1 MMEEKIAKKLAEEDL
16 LKISGGENL
25 DVSKYSEEELAKIFD
40 LYFEMYGYTGV
51 LPYLSSWGVTAG
63 DYFLMT
69 HKKYWSAHPVM
80 MGRMAAE
87 WRIWSTS
94 GITVDCLNPLITE
107 TCEGSETE
115 NCF

>member
-25 DVSKYSEEELAKIFD
+25 DVSKYSEEELAKIFQ
-40 LYFEMYGYTGV
+40 LYFEMYGYTGA

-69 HKKYWSAHPVM
+69 HKKYWIGTPCYDGTDGS
-80 MGRMAAE
+80 RMAHLVYK
-87 WRIWSTS
+87 RHH
-94 GITVDCLNPLITE
+94 G
-107 TCEGSETE
+107 
-115 NCF
+115 